1 VCTHMSDLDYGKI
14 TTFPGNYDN
23 YMLASLTVRTQ
34 LATEN
39 ARAKEKVAELKAF
52 VARFSANASKSTQAQ
67 SRAKQIDKIK
77 IEDIKPSTRQYPFIR
92 FDYDEREKLH
102 RVAVEVQKMN
112 KGFDRP
118 LFSNLNFRIEAG
130 ERVAIIG
137 PNGIGKTTLLR
148 CLAGDLEVDHGTIK
162 WTDKANVGYFPQDHA
177 HDFDK
182 DDVLTDWMTHWRR
195 EGDDDQKVR
204 SILGRLL
211 FSGDD
216 VTKTVKVLSG
226 GEKGRMIF
234 GKLMLQRH
242 NVLLMDEPTNHLDME
257 SIEALN
263 TALIEYKGTL
273 IFVSHDREFVTSLAT
288 RIIEITPQGV
298 SDYHGTYEEYLR
310 DQSVT
315 P

>member
-1 VCTHMSDLDYGKI
+1 
-14 TTFPGNYDN
+14 
-23 YMLASLTVRTQ
+23 
-34 LATEN
+34 
-39 ARAKEKVAELKAF
+39 
-52 VARFSANASKSTQAQ
+52 
-67 SRAKQIDKIK
+67 
-77 IEDIKPSTRQYPFIR
+77 
-92 FDYDEREKLH
+92 
-102 RVAVEVQKMN
+102 MN
-112 KGFDRP
+112 KGFDRL

-263 TALIEYKGTL
+263 AALIEYKGTL

-310 DQSVT
+310 DQSVV